1 MSQHC
6 SNTDS
11 YVQNH
16 YLDLARL
23 DTVNRSYEQA
33 LFRTIS
39 ISAVSII
46 SNIELD
52 YMRETRSK
60 VLLKS
65 LYPCH
70 IELL

>member
-6 SNTDS
+6 SNTDI

-39 ISAVSII
+39 ISTVSMI

-65 LYPCH
+65 LYPCY
-70 IELL
+70 IEVL